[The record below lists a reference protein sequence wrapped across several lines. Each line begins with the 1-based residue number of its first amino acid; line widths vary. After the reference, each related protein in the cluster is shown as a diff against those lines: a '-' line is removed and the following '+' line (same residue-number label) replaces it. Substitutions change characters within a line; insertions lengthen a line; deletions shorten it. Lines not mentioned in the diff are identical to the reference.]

1 MSGYFRFLRR
11 ARAFL
16 TVACSLLLTIPALA
30 QGMDAP
36 QMDLPR
42 THLRVGGTNINVQ
55 IASTFNERQIGLM
68 HRKSMPVNEGMLFV
82 FPQSGVQC
90 FWMKNTVLPLTAAF
104 VAADGTIVNL
114 ADMQPMSEQS
124 HCSVRAV
131 PYVLEMRQGWFK
143 RNHILPGMKIRD
155 VQNRYFQSQ

>member
-1 MSGYFRFLRR
+1 MKK
-11 ARAFL
+11 
-16 TVACSLLLTIPALA
+16 LLTSLFLA
-30 QGMDAP
+30 WTAVAQADMP
-36 QMDLPR
+36 RMDLYAGMYR
-42 THLRVGGTNINVQ
+42 IDAEVAADQQNRMV
-55 IASTFNERQIGLM
+55 GLM
-68 HRKSMPVNEGMLFV
+68 NRNVMATHQGMLFV

-124 HCSVRAV
+124 HCSARAV

-143 RNHILPGMKIRD
+143 RNRILPGMKIRD